1 MRPDIV
7 PRWRPAPTGGSSQ
20 GNSVG
25 LRRAVISGGDVV
37 FRAST
42 GRLAGDG
49 WQLVRPTGP
58 TPDEWRSPGLFAVA
72 DPVLAAS

>member
-7 PRWRPAPTGGSSQ
+7 PKRRPAPTEGSSQ
-20 GNSVG
+20 ANNVG

-37 FRAST
+37 FRASA

-58 TPDEWRSPGLFAVA
+58 TPDEWRSPRLFAAA